1 MTTEGPPVRIDP
13 VTARVSLDPR
23 DPRFYK
29 DPYPSY
35 EAIRAVAPVFFW
47 EELGLWCLT
56 GLDAVNALF
65 RDRRFGR
72 EILHVATRAE
82 LGWPEMQEHVR
93 PFYDVDNLS
102 MLAREPP
109 VHTRL
114 RTLVNRAFVS
124 RHIERLRPRI
134 AALAHELA
142 DAMEAGQGVGG
153 SGASVPEARLVS
165 HFPERGGAGR
175 GRPPKPSTLA
185 AEESTPSHLPLSGGG
200 ADGASGT
207 AELITAFATPIPVI
221 LIAELLGVPAAKA
234 PELLDWSH
242 RMVAMY
248 VPGRTRAVEDSA
260 VAATAEFVAFLRDY
274 VKERRASP
282 RDDLISHLIAAE
294 SAGDRLSEDELI
306 AGCIQLL
313 NAGHEATVHSIGNG
327 AKAILASG
335 LDPRAL
341 FADEVATAAAVEECL
356 RFDPPL
362 HFFDRYALEPVAI
375 HGLRLKK
382 GERIG
387 LLLGAA
393 NRDPA
398 RYADAARFDPA
409 RPPAPHVSFGAGIHF
424 CIGAPLAR
432 LEMQVALP
440 ILFARLPGLRL
451 AGETHYRNT
460 WHFRGL
466 EALPVTW

>member
-1 MTTEGPPVRIDP
+1 MSQPAVSPAKIDG
-13 VTARVSLDPR
+13 VRVSLDPR
-23 DPRFYK
+23 DPRFFQ
-29 DPYPSY
+29 DPYGSY
-35 EAIRAVAPVFFW
+35 EAIRAAAPVFFW

-72 EILHVATRAE
+72 EILHVATREE
-82 LGWPEMQEHVR
+82 LGWPEMAEHVK
-93 PFYDVDNLS
+93 PFYDIDNLS
-102 MLAREPP
+102 MIAREPP

-124 RHIERLRPRI
+124 RQIERLRPRI

-142 DAMEAGQGVGG
+142 DGM
-153 SGASVPEARLVS
+153 
-165 HFPERGGAGR
+165 ERGGQ
-175 GRPPKPSTLA
+175 
-185 AEESTPSHLPLSGGG
+185 
-200 ADGASGT
+200 AD
-207 AELITAFATPIPVI
+207 LIAAFATPIPVV
-221 LIAELLGVPAAKA
+221 LIAELLGVPVEKA

-248 VPGRTRAVEDSA
+248 MPGRTRAVEDSA
-260 VAATAEFVAFLRDY
+260 VAATREFVAFLRDY
-274 VKERRASP
+274 VTERRASP

-306 AGCIQLL
+306 SGCIQLL
-313 NAGHEATVHSIGNG
+313 NAGHEATVHAIGNG
-327 AKAILASG
+327 VKAILESG

-341 FADEVATAAAVEECL
+341 FADEGATGATVEECL
-356 RFDPPL
+356 RFDAPL
-362 HFFDRYALEPVAI
+362 HFFDRYALEPVEI

-393 NRDPA
+393 NRDPS
-398 RYADAARFDPA
+398 RYADAGRFDPA
-409 RPPAPHVSFGAGIHF
+409 RAMVPHVSFGAGIHF

-440 ILFARLPGLRL
+440 ILFARLPGLRM
-451 AGETHYRNT
+451 AGAARYRDT
-460 WHFRGL
+460 WHFHGL
-466 EALPVTW
+466 EALPVAW